1 MVASLD
7 RTVLNN
13 QSSQDSDPPR
23 FAGMDSL
30 DLIYA
35 LGLVQLICNLI
46 MMIFWLV
53 LNVPIIL
60 AEKWHNLVE
69 SNQSLVDPKKEAI
82 LE

>member
-7 RTVLNN
+7 RTVANN
-13 QSSQDSDPPR
+13 SSSQDSSPPR